1 MEVAHSIRE
10 YFDEPRN
17 LKAVKRL
24 VKILEVEALAE
35 VEGRGALRD
44 RTFVLTG
51 SLESMTREE
60 AERKIMAAGGRVTS
74 SVSRKTDFV
83 VAGAE
88 PGSKLKKAQDLGV
101 RVLDENGFAQVLAQ
115 AS

>member
-1 MEVAHSIRE
+1 M
-10 YFDEPRN
+10 
-17 LKAVKRL
+17 KAVKGL
-24 VKILEVEALAE
+24 IAFLGVEAPAE
-35 VEGRGALRD
+35 VQGRGALRD
-44 RTFVLTG
+44 KTFVLTG
-51 SLESMTREE
+51 TRESMTREE

-101 RVLDENGFAQVLAQ
+101 KVLDDKGLQSLLSAER
-115 AS
+115 